1 MQKQI
6 HSKNDMVLPDYLK
19 YIRHLGS
26 GAYGVVCA
34 CLDEKKGE
42 EVAVKKITKIF
53 DRKILSKRCLR
64 EIKMLR
70 CFQNHENIIGVLDVF
85 KLANDDNFNEIYVV
99 QELMEADLHQI
110 IRSKQKLTNSHYQYF
125 LYQIL
130 RGLKYIHSADVIHR
144 DLKPGN
150 LLVNSDCELKIC
162 DFGLARGQVDYDE
175 EKPQMTEYVAT
186 RWYRA
191 PEVMI
196 SSSNYSKALDIW
208 SVGCIFAELLN
219 GKVLFPGKDYI
230 HQMTLIV
237 NTLGLPSDELM
248 MRIGSKRA
256 REWIKTLQPKD
267 IPSFASL
274 FPGADAKAIDLL
286 SKMLELDPAKRITA
300 EKALAHPY
308 LELYHDPTDEPTH
321 ESVDFSFEKLD
332 TIEAIK
338 KVLAEEINSYLPP
351 SRHPL
356 QRQGSAKL
364 SKDVIKDAKK
374 SEKSAEERLA
384 EIEIDSS
391 EDLEQELEN
400 ST

>member
-6 HSKNDMVLPDYLK
+6 SKNDVLLPDYLK

-34 CLDEKKGE
+34 CLDEKRGE

-64 EIKMLR
+64 EIKLLR
-70 CFQNHENIIGVLDVF
+70 SFQNHENIIGVLDVF
-85 KLANDDNFNEIYVV
+85 KLTKEDNYNEIYVV

-110 IRSKQKLTNSHYQYF
+110 IKSKQKLTTAHFQYF

-130 RGLKYIHSADVIHR
+130 RGLKYIHSANVIHR

-162 DFGLARGQVDYDE
+162 DFGLARGLVEYEDE
-175 EKPQMTEYVAT
+175 EKPLMTEYVAT

-196 SSSNYSKALDIW
+196 SSSNYSKALDVW

-219 GKVLFPGKDYI
+219 GKVLFPGKDYM
-230 HQMTLIV
+230 HQMTLII
-237 NTLGLPSDELM
+237 NALGSPSEDVL
-248 MRIGSKRA
+248 RRLASKRT
-256 REWIKTLQPKD
+256 REWIKSIHVKE
-267 IPSFASL
+267 IPPFESF
-274 FPGADAKAIDLL
+274 FPTADPIAIDLL
-286 SKMLELDPAKRITA
+286 RKMLELDPAKRITA
-300 EKALAHPY
+300 EEALAHPY
-308 LELYHDPTDEPTH
+308 LEVYHDPSDEPVHDT
-321 ESVDFSFEKLD
+321 VDFSFEAID
-332 TIEAIK
+332 TIEEIK
-338 KVLAEEINSYLPP
+338 KVLSVEINTHAPP
-351 SRHPL
+351 SRQPL

-364 SKDVIKDAKK
+364 NKEVIKDAVKIK
-374 SEKSAEERLA
+374 SEKTGEERMGEV
-384 EIEIDSS
+384 EIEVGDLDKEIEDS
-391 EDLEQELEN
+391 
-400 ST
+400 